1 MKMGI
6 REMKKLTGTEK
17 QVAWAEDIRA
27 RYQKTLATLRA
38 AVEVY
43 RDLTQVEEVD
53 HDPILGDE
61 TRLVYTRTLTPAQQ
75 GAIATAT
82 RWAPGYDRD
91 RPGKAGSWVIDRER
105 ALIAAGADHTN
116 RRAVGDRIEATADN
130 LEAALNTE
138 TDAKYWIDRR

>member
-1 MKMGI
+1 
-6 REMKKLTGTEK
+6 MKKLTGTPK
-17 QVAWAEDIRA
+17 QVSWAEDIRA
-27 RYQKTLATLRA
+27 RYHETAKTLRT
-38 AVEVY
+38 AVETY
-43 RDLTQVEEVD
+43 RDLTQVEVID
-53 HDPILGDE
+53 HDPIFGDE
-61 TRLVYTRTLTPAQQ
+61 TRKEYARTLTPAQE

-116 RRAVGDRIEATADN
+116 RRAVGDRIEATVTN